1 MLIMKCKDI
10 QNKLIDYIENELTL
24 EEHSIIKTHLANCS
38 ECQKCEQKLHNTFH
52 IFQIET
58 FKEADENY
66 YKNFLPK
73 VRQRIEKET
82 TPKPFSIWR
91 LVPTLGI
98 SILLILVTI
107 GIIMQVKKQEQ
118 PQDNIIFYA
127 QAEENMENINYEE
140 LGYNTPEAQDELL
153 NLLADN
159 NIKEDEILYEL
170 TPEPF
175 EQTINDTTG
184 DNLLEKFFIQDDNE
198 VNDDE
203 LEKLDDEEID
213 LLMQWL
219 ELELSKYQ
227 S

>member
-1 MLIMKCKDI
+1 MKCKDI